1 MNFCTYC
8 DKLSYTS
15 KLTLDGKMIYY
26 CSDHALNITV
36 DQDIYEYGIS
46 DMKKLYALLT
56 IIATAILSGVALSKF
71 LKWAGKQED
80 FFDFDLDEDIDN
92 EQF

>member
-1 MNFCTYC
+1 MVT
-8 DKLSYTS
+8 
-15 KLTLDGKMIYY
+15 GIYY
-26 CSDHALNITV
+26 IWTSYSYSNS
-36 DQDIYEYGIS
+36 IY
-46 DMKKLYALLT
+46 DRKLMKKLFGFIT

-71 LKWAGKQED
+71 LNWAGKQED

>member
-1 MNFCTYC
+1 
-8 DKLSYTS
+8 
-15 KLTLDGKMIYY
+15 
-26 CSDHALNITV
+26 
-36 DQDIYEYGIS
+36 
-46 DMKKLYALLT
+46 MKKIYALIALT
-56 IIATAILSGVALSKF
+56 ATAVLSGVALNKF